1 MSIFSGL
8 APPSLPLEGEYLAEL
23 LDAGTGMNNM
33 LATLGFGN
41 PVLPGFWVGKGFCS
55 EGDIGRSKG
64 YNLFMVQG
72 EGQGESVGMERN
84 TEGRLVRK
92 YHMTTQ
98 AQAPSFWDK
107 NPSLELDYRGMQH
120 FLGRMGMRDE
130 VREVVPGLYLGL
142 GSFGARESRKSQ
154 ALPFLLR
161 GPFRPPLPLGEVLLL
176 DGDGDEW
183 D

>member
-1 MSIFSGL
+1 MIILSCDHPCTSSL
-8 APPSLPLEGEYLAEL
+8 ALSFLSPHFPPTSTSHNVR
-23 LDAGTGMNNM
+23 TG
-33 LATLGFGN
+33 
-41 PVLPGFWVGKGFCS
+41 PGFWVGKGFCS
-55 EGDIGRSKG
+55 EGDRGRSKG

-72 EGQGESVGMERN
+72 EGQDESVGMGRN

-130 VREVVPGLYLGL
+130 VREVAPGLYLGL
-142 GSFGARESRKSQ
+142 GSFGARESR
-154 ALPFLLR
+154 
-161 GPFRPPLPLGEVLLL
+161 
-176 DGDGDEW
+176 
-183 D
+183 